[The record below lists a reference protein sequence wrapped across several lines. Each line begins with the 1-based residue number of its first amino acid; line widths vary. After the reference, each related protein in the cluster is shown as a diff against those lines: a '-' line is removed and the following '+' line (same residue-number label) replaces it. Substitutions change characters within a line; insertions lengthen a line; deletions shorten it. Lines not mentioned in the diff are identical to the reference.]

1 MYCQFYASIVNATF
15 VVFFYALQNIAY
27 FCVMEGRLAQLQ
39 EFLKESPNDPF
50 LKYALTMEYVKLGE
64 EDQALAGFED
74 LLSAH
79 EDYVGTYYHFGKF
92 LESKHE
98 QDRAIEIYEKGM
110 QIAQQKRNFHAL
122 GELRNAHLAAT
133 GLLDEDE

>member
-1 MYCQFYASIVNATF
+1 
-15 VVFFYALQNIAY
+15 
-27 FCVMEGRLAQLQ
+27 MEGRIAQLQ

-64 EDQALAGFED
+64 DAQALAGFED

-92 LESKHE
+92 LELKQE
-98 QDRAIEIYEKGM
+98 QERAIEIYEKGM
-110 QIAQQKRNFHAL
+110 QIAQNKRNFHAL
-122 GELRNAHLAAT
+122 GELRNAQ
-133 GLLDEDE
+133 LDRKSTRLNSSHVKISYAVVCSKKNSK